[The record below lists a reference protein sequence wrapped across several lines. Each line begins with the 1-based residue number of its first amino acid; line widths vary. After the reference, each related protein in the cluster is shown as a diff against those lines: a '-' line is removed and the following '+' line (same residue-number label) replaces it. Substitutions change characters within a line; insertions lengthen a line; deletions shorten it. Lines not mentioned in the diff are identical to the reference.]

1 MKKQIISLLL
11 LAALLLSMLSGCT
24 GGTAAP
30 TGQRTVTDMLGRTVT
45 IPDDPQ
51 QICALNPFCAP
62 FVVSFG
68 CGDKMKATVNA
79 IKRDLLI
86 QSICPSLKDAVVVKN
101 GGVINAEALLELGVD
116 LIFLEESTYAD
127 DDERAKLDA
136 LSIPYIVL
144 RNDTIQRA
152 MDSVLLMGEVL
163 GAQERAQAYVQ
174 YYQDTLDL
182 VSRTVS
188 AIPEEDRPTLYHSV
202 NEATRTDYA
211 GSITAEWISYTGAK
225 NVSLSAPLTM
235 EGSSAYTTLEQIFV
249 WDPQIIICN
258 EPGVA
263 EYILTDGKWVGLQ
276 AVTNG
281 TVYQMPVGITR
292 WGHPNS
298 VETPLALLWL
308 TELLYPE
315 QFDIDLAA
323 GTKQFYQTFFDFELD
338 DDTIAAV
345 LSGDGMRTPKTQS
358 PGE

>member
-1 MKKQIISLLL
+1 MKKKIISLLL
-11 LAALLLSMLSGCT
+11 LGVLLLSLLSGCT
-24 GGTAAP
+24 GSTDTP
-30 TGQRTVTDMLGRTVT
+30 TGQRTVTDLLGRTVT
-45 IPDDPQ
+45 IPDSPR

-68 CGDKMKATVNA
+68 YGDKMKATVNA

-116 LIFLEESTYAD
+116 LIFLEESTYMD
-127 DDERAKLDA
+127 EDERAKLDA

-144 RNDTIQRA
+144 RNDNIQQA
-152 MDSVLLMGEVL
+152 MDSILLMGEVL
-163 GAQERAQAYVQ
+163 NAQERAQAYVQ

-182 VSRTVS
+182 VSRTVAS
-188 AIPEEDRPTLYHSV
+188 IPEEARPTLYHSV

-211 GSITAEWISYTGAK
+211 GSITAEWISYTGVE

-249 WDPQIIICN
+249 WNPQIIICN

-263 EYILTDGKWVGLQ
+263 EYILTDSKWVGLQ
-276 AVTNG
+276 AVTDG

-315 QFDIDLAA
+315 QFDIDL
-323 GTKQFYQTFFDFELD
+323 TSETRQFYQTFFDYEPD
-338 DDTIAAV
+338 DDTIAAI
-345 LSGDGMRTPKTQS
+345 LSGDGMRTPKTS
-358 PGE
+358 TPGT

>member
-1 MKKQIISLLL
+1 MKKKIISLLL
-11 LAALLLSMLSGCT
+11 LGVLLLSLLSGCT
-24 GGTAAP
+24 GSTDTP
-30 TGQRTVTDMLGRTVT
+30 TGQRTVTDLLGRTVT
-45 IPDDPQ
+45 IPDSPR

-68 CGDKMKATVNA
+68 YGDKMKATVNA

-116 LIFLEESTYAD
+116 LIFLEESTYMD
-127 DDERAKLDA
+127 EDERAKLDA

-144 RNDTIQRA
+144 RNDNIQQA
-152 MDSVLLMGEVL
+152 MDSILLMGEVL
-163 GAQERAQAYVQ
+163 NAQERAQAYVQ
-174 YYQDTLDL
+174 YYQDTLAL
-182 VSRTVS
+182 VSRTVDP
-188 AIPEEDRPTLYHSV
+188 IPEEVRPTLYHSV

-211 GSITAEWISYTGAK
+211 GSITAEWISYTGVE

-249 WDPQIIICN
+249 WNPQIIICN

-263 EYILTDGKWVGLQ
+263 EYILTDSKWVGLQ
-276 AVTNG
+276 AVTDG

-315 QFDIDLAA
+315 QFDIDL
-323 GTKQFYQTFFDFELD
+323 TSETRQFYQTFFDYEPD
-338 DDTIAAV
+338 DDTIAAI
-345 LSGDGMRTPKTQS
+345 LSGDGMRTPKTS
-358 PGE
+358 TPGT